1 MIRVTTLATVGLFTL
16 STAAFAAPQLERVR
30 GTVESMTDSSIT
42 VMTRAGKTQEI
53 KLNPKTAFVWV
64 EKSSLD
70 NIKDGKFIG
79 TATKGENPP
88 KAIELVIFPDSM
100 KGTAEGHYAW
110 DSIPDQTAG
119 GDMLKKGSMTNGTVK
134 SSSGSGAMMTKGA
147 MTNGTVKS
155 TSGAPMMSK
164 SAMTNGTVK
173 SDKSASG
180 GKMIDVTYDNGQSL
194 KIEVPSDAPIV
205 EFQKAD
211 KSIVSKGAH
220 IFAVTAKDGG
230 ALDSKLVAIGKDGLT
245 PPM

>member
-1 MIRVTTLATVGLFTL
+1 MIRVTTLATANLVAL

-42 VMTRAGKTQEI
+42 IMTTDGKTQEV
-53 KLNPKTAFVWV
+53 KLAPDTGFVWV

-88 KAIELVIFPDSM
+88 TALELVIFPDSM

-119 GDMLKKGSMTNGTVK
+119 GQAVKKSSMTNGTVKSFSGGMAKSSMTNGTVK
-134 SSSGSGAMMTKGA
+134 SSSGGMA
-147 MTNGTVKS
+147 KS
-155 TSGAPMMSK
+155 S
-164 SAMTNGTVK
+164 MTNGTVK
-173 SDKSASG
+173 SDKAAGG
-180 GKMIDVTYDNGQSL
+180 GKMIDVTYDNRQSL
-194 KIEVPSDAPIV
+194 KIEVPSNAPIV
-205 EFQKAD
+205 EFEKAD
-211 KSIVSKGAH
+211 KSIVTKGSH
-220 IFAVTAKDGG
+220 IFTVTAKDGST
-230 ALDSKLVAIGKDGLT
+230 LTSKLVGIGKDGLT

>member
-1 MIRVTTLATVGLFTL
+1 MIRATTLAAVSLVAL
-16 STAAFAAPQLERVR
+16 STAALAAPQLERVR

-42 VMTRAGKTQEI
+42 VMTASGKPQEVM
-53 KLNPKTAFVWV
+53 LNPKTAFVWV

-88 KAIELVIFPDSM
+88 KALELVIFPDSM

-119 GDMLKKGSMTNGTVK
+119 GETVKKSAMTNGTVK
-134 SSSGSGAMMTKGA
+134 SSSGGMMAKSA

-155 TSGAPMMSK
+155 TSGEAMSK

-173 SDKSASG
+173 SDSTSGG

-194 KIEVPSDAPIV
+194 KIEVPANAPIV
-205 EFQKAD
+205 EFEKAD
-211 KSIVSKGAH
+211 KAIVTKGSH
-220 IFAVTAKDGG
+220 IFTVTVKDGTT
-230 ALDSKLVAIGKDGLT
+230 LTSRLVAIGKDGVT

>member
-1 MIRVTTLATVGLFTL
+1 MIRVTTLAAVSFVAL

-42 VMTRAGKTQEI
+42 IMTRDGKTQEI
-53 KLNPKTAFVWV
+53 KLDPKTAFVWV
-64 EKSSLD
+64 EKSSID

-79 TATKGENPP
+79 TATKGDNPP
-88 KAIELVIFPDSM
+88 KAIELVIFPESM

-119 GDMLKKGSMTNGTVK
+119 GDTLKKGSMTNGTVK
-134 SSSGSGAMMTKGA
+134 SSSGGMA
-147 MTNGTVKS
+147 
-155 TSGAPMMSK
+155 K

-173 SDKSASG
+173 SASGGGAMMSKGSMTNGTVKSDKAAGG
-180 GKMIDVTYDNGQSL
+180 GKMIDVGYDNGQSL
-194 KIEVPSDAPIV
+194 KIEIPPEAPIV
-205 EFQKAD
+205 EFEKAD

-220 IFAVTAKDGG
+220 IFAVTAKDGST
-230 ALDSKLVAIGKDGLT
+230 LDSKLVAIGKDGLT

>member
-1 MIRVTTLATVGLFTL
+1 MIRVTILATVSLVAL

-42 VMTRAGKTQEI
+42 IMTTDGKTQEV
-53 KLNPKTAFVWV
+53 KLAPDTGFVWV

-88 KAIELVIFPDSM
+88 KALELVIFPDSM

-119 GDMLKKGSMTNGTVK
+119 GQAAKKSSMTNGTVK
-134 SSSGSGAMMTKGA
+134 SSSGGMAKSS

-155 TSGAPMMSK
+155 SSGGMAK
-164 SAMTNGTVK
+164 SSMTNGTVK
-173 SDKSASG
+173 SGSTSGG

-194 KIEVPSDAPIV
+194 KIEVPSNAPIV
-205 EFQKAD
+205 EFEKAD
-211 KSIVSKGAH
+211 KSIVTKGSH
-220 IFAVTAKDGG
+220 IFTVTAKDGST
-230 ALDSKLVAIGKDGLT
+230 LTSKLVGIGKDGLT

>member
-1 MIRVTTLATVGLFTL
+1 MIRVTTLATASLVAL

-42 VMTRAGKTQEI
+42 IMTTDGKTQEV
-53 KLNPKTAFVWV
+53 KLAPDTGFVWV

-88 KAIELVIFPDSM
+88 KALELVIFPDSM

-119 GDMLKKGSMTNGTVK
+119 GQAVKKSSMTNGTVK
-134 SSSGSGAMMTKGA
+134 SSSGGMAKSS

-155 TSGAPMMSK
+155 SSGGMAK
-164 SAMTNGTVK
+164 SSMTNGTVK
-173 SDKSASG
+173 SDKAAGG

-194 KIEVPSDAPIV
+194 KIEVPSNAPIV
-205 EFQKAD
+205 EFEKAD
-211 KSIVSKGAH
+211 KSIVTKGSH
-220 IFAVTAKDGG
+220 IFTVTAKDGST
-230 ALDSKLVAIGKDGLT
+230 LTSKLVGIGKDGLT

>member
-1 MIRVTTLATVGLFTL
+1 MIRVTSLAAASLFAL

-42 VMTRAGKTQEI
+42 VKTNDGKTQEV
-53 KLNPKTAFVWV
+53 KLAPDTAFVWV

-88 KAIELVIFPDSM
+88 KALELVIFPDSM

-110 DSIPDQTAG
+110 DSIPDQTGDGQAVKKSSMTNGTVKSSTG
-119 GDMLKKGSMTNGTVK
+119 GGAMTKSAMTNGTVK
-134 SSSGSGAMMTKGA
+134 SSSGGA
-147 MTNGTVKS
+147 MT
-155 TSGAPMMSK
+155 K

-173 SDKSASG
+173 SGASSGG

-194 KIEVPSDAPIV
+194 KIEVPPNAPIV
-205 EFQKAD
+205 EFEKAD
-211 KSIVSKGAH
+211 KSIVTKGSH
-220 IFAVTAKDGG
+220 IFTVTAKDGST
-230 ALDSKLVAIGKDGLT
+230 LTSKLVGIGKDGLT

>member
-1 MIRVTTLATVGLFTL
+1 MIRVTTLTAVSLFAL

-30 GTVESMTDSSIT
+30 GTVESMTDSTIT
-42 VMTRAGKTQEI
+42 VKTNDGKTQEV
-53 KLNPKTAFVWV
+53 KLSPDTGFVWV

-119 GDMLKKGSMTNGTVK
+119 GQTVKKSAMTNGTVK
-134 SSSGSGAMMTKGA
+134 SSSGGGSMT
-147 MTNGTVKS
+147 
-155 TSGAPMMSK
+155 K

-173 SDKSASG
+173 SSSGGAMTKSAMTNGTVKSGAASGG

-194 KIEVPSDAPIV
+194 KIEVPASAPIV
-205 EFQKAD
+205 EFEKAD
-211 KSIVSKGAH
+211 KSIVTKGTH
-220 IFAVTAKDGG
+220 IFTVTTKDGST
-230 ALDSKLVAIGKDGLT
+230 LTSKLVAIGKDGLT

>member
-1 MIRVTTLATVGLFTL
+1 MIRVTTLATVSLVAL

-42 VMTRAGKTQEI
+42 IMTTDGKTQEV
-53 KLNPKTAFVWV
+53 KLAPNTGFVWV

-88 KAIELVIFPDSM
+88 KALELVIFPDSM

-119 GDMLKKGSMTNGTVK
+119 GQVAKKSSMTNGTVK
-134 SSSGSGAMMTKGA
+134 SSSGGMAKSS

-155 TSGAPMMSK
+155 GSTSG
-164 SAMTNGTVK
+164 
-173 SDKSASG
+173 G

-194 KIEVPSDAPIV
+194 KIEVPSNAPIV
-205 EFQKAD
+205 EFEKAD
-211 KSIVSKGAH
+211 KSIVTKGSH
-220 IFAVTAKDGG
+220 IFTVTAKDGST
-230 ALDSKLVAIGKDGLT
+230 LTSKLVGIGKDGLT

>member
-1 MIRVTTLATVGLFTL
+1 MIRVTTLATASLVAL

-42 VMTRAGKTQEI
+42 IMTTDGKTQEV
-53 KLNPKTAFVWV
+53 KLAPDTGFVWV

-88 KAIELVIFPDSM
+88 TALQLVIFPNSM

-119 GDMLKKGSMTNGTVK
+119 GQAVKKSSMTNGTVK
-134 SSSGSGAMMTKGA
+134 SSSGGMAKSS

-155 TSGAPMMSK
+155 SSGGMAK
-164 SAMTNGTVK
+164 SSMANGTVK
-173 SDKSASG
+173 SDKAAGG

-194 KIEVPSDAPIV
+194 KIEVPSNATIV
-205 EFQKAD
+205 EFEKAD
-211 KSIVSKGAH
+211 KPIVTKGSH
-220 IFAVTAKDGG
+220 IFTVTAKDGST
-230 ALDSKLVAIGKDGLT
+230 LTSKIVGIGKDGLT

>member
-1 MIRVTTLATVGLFTL
+1 MIRVTTLAAVSLFAL
-16 STAAFAAPQLERVR
+16 SSAAFAAPNLERVR

-42 VMTRAGKTQEI
+42 IMTRDGKTQEV
-53 KLNPKTAFVWV
+53 KLDPKTAFVWV

-119 GDMLKKGSMTNGTVK
+119 GEKLSKSAMTNGTVKSGGSMMSKSAMTNGTVK
-134 SSSGSGAMMTKGA
+134 SSGA
-147 MTNGTVKS
+147 
-155 TSGAPMMSK
+155 MMSK

-173 SDKSASG
+173 SDKSAGG

-205 EFQKAD
+205 EFEKAD
-211 KSIVSKGAH
+211 KSIVTKGSH
-220 IFAVTAKDGG
+220 IFTVTAKDGST
-230 ALDSKLVAIGKDGLT
+230 LTSKLVGIGKDGIT

>member
-1 MIRVTTLATVGLFTL
+1 MIRVTSLAAASLFAL

-42 VMTRAGKTQEI
+42 VKTNDGKTQEV
-53 KLNPKTAFVWV
+53 KLDPKTAFVWV
-64 EKSSLD
+64 EKSSLE

-88 KAIELVIFPDSM
+88 KALELVIFPDSM

-119 GDMLKKGSMTNGTVK
+119 GEAVKKSSMTNGTVK
-134 SSSGSGAMMTKGA
+134 STTGGSA
-147 MTNGTVKS
+147 MT
-155 TSGAPMMSK
+155 K

-173 SDKSASG
+173 SASGGAMTKNSMTNGTVKSGSSSGG

-194 KIEVPSDAPIV
+194 KIEVPPSAPIV
-205 EFQKAD
+205 EFEKAD
-211 KSIVSKGAH
+211 KSIVTKGSH
-220 IFAVTAKDGG
+220 IFTVTAKDGST
-230 ALDSKLVAIGKDGLT
+230 LTSKLVAIGKDGLT

>member
-1 MIRVTTLATVGLFTL
+1 MIRVTTLATASLVAL

-42 VMTRAGKTQEI
+42 IMTTDGKTQEV
-53 KLNPKTAFVWV
+53 KLAPDTGFVWV

-88 KAIELVIFPDSM
+88 TALELVVFPESM

-119 GDMLKKGSMTNGTVK
+119 GQAVKKSSMTNGTVK
-134 SSSGSGAMMTKGA
+134 SSSGGMAKSS

-155 TSGAPMMSK
+155 SSGGMAK
-164 SAMTNGTVK
+164 SSMTNGTVK
-173 SDKSASG
+173 SDKAAGG

-194 KIEVPSDAPIV
+194 KIEVPSNAPIV
-205 EFQKAD
+205 EFEKAD
-211 KSIVSKGAH
+211 KSIVTKGSH
-220 IFAVTAKDGG
+220 IFTVTAKDGST
-230 ALDSKLVAIGKDGLT
+230 LTSKLVGIGKDGLT

>member
-1 MIRVTTLATVGLFTL
+1 MIRVTSLAAASLFAL

-42 VMTRAGKTQEI
+42 VKTNDGKTQEV
-53 KLNPKTAFVWV
+53 KLDPKTAFVWV
-64 EKSSLD
+64 EKSSLE

-88 KAIELVIFPDSM
+88 KALELVIFPDSM

-119 GDMLKKGSMTNGTVK
+119 GEAVKKSSMTNGTVK
-134 SSSGSGAMMTKGA
+134 STTGGSA
-147 MTNGTVKS
+147 MT
-155 TSGAPMMSK
+155 K

-173 SDKSASG
+173 TASGGAMTKNSMTNGTVKSGSSSGG

-194 KIEVPSDAPIV
+194 KIEVPPSAPIV
-205 EFQKAD
+205 EFEKAD
-211 KSIVSKGAH
+211 KSIVTKGSH
-220 IFAVTAKDGG
+220 IFTVTAKDGST
-230 ALDSKLVAIGKDGLT
+230 LTSKLVAIGKDGLT

>member
-1 MIRVTTLATVGLFTL
+1 MIRVTSLAAASLFAL

-30 GTVESMTDSSIT
+30 GTVESMTDTSIT
-42 VMTRAGKTQEI
+42 VKTNDGKTQEV
-53 KLNPKTAFVWV
+53 KLDPKTAFVWV
-64 EKSSLD
+64 EKSSLE

-88 KAIELVIFPDSM
+88 TALELVIFPDSM

-119 GDMLKKGSMTNGTVK
+119 GEPVKKSSMTNGTVK
-134 SSSGSGAMMTKGA
+134 STTGGGA
-147 MTNGTVKS
+147 MT
-155 TSGAPMMSK
+155 K

-173 SDKSASG
+173 SASGGAMTKSAMTNGTVKSGSSSGG

-194 KIEVPSDAPIV
+194 KIEVPPSAPIV
-205 EFQKAD
+205 EFEKAD
-211 KSIVSKGAH
+211 KSIVTKGSH
-220 IFAVTAKDGG
+220 IFTVTAKDGST
-230 ALDSKLVAIGKDGLT
+230 LTSKLVAIGKDGLT